1 MESLGF
7 YNEDDL
13 WGWVMQW
20 TSDIKY
26 MNTGTHAILI
36 ISFDCCR
43 KFFSNQKM
51 NQILIW
57 YEKVCKWLKKIYL
70 YILIRVYHCFCIL
83 RRSKIMQLFHTTFS
97 IRSWHLQ
104 GREKKKEMPLD
115 TICMKYD
122 NHIMTFLNPI
132 TAYWIWGGAA
142 TVSLSHSHLP
152 NMEEFKHWAHLSNPL
167 VTAIMT
173 EHLKIYPPISIN
185 NLSFH
190 PFQKGFTFLFKVF
203 IFPTLKERHSSP
215 FSFLH
220 SISFLY
226 TFDWV
231 RQLTSRLKS
240 PS

>member
-104 GREKKKEMPLD
+104 GREKKKRNAFRHYLHEIWQSHNDIPESNYC
-115 TICMKYD
+115 I
-122 NHIMTFLNPI
+122 LNMRGSCYSI
-132 TAYWIWGGAA
+132 SQ
-142 TVSLSHSHLP
+142 SLS
-152 NMEEFKHWAHLSNPL
+152 
-167 VTAIMT
+167 
-173 EHLKIYPPISIN
+173 PP
-185 NLSFH
+185 
-190 PFQKGFTFLFKVF
+190 
-203 IFPTLKERHSSP
+203 
-215 FSFLH
+215 
-220 SISFLY
+220 
-226 TFDWV
+226 
-231 RQLTSRLKS
+231 
-240 PS
+240 